1 MIIDPTT
8 APAAVTSA
16 DKPLTKLLG
25 ELTEL
30 AAQRKRAW
38 DDRDAAD
45 RETDTASRT
54 DTTALAGA
62 LRAGR
67 PDPGPVAQRAAQT
80 RYADAQR
87 HLDALEVATDAVT
100 EDVTTRVIDQRPA
113 LVTHAD
119 AARDK
124 AVQALDTAL
133 AAVTAALID
142 LAAAQY
148 ADAWVTAVA
157 GRRQT
162 PRPADPT
169 VLVVDRLGQRH
180 HCDAAAVTAA
190 LTDLANPARGQ
201 RREQLAARSMAPGV
215 PQNLTEEELIHG
227 RAPLEG

>member
-8 APAAVTSA
+8 APAAITAA

-30 AAQRKRAW
+30 NAQSQRAW
-38 DDRDAAD
+38 QDREAAD
-45 RETDTASRT
+45 REIDGASRT

-87 HLDALEVATDAVT
+87 HLDALEVASAAVT
-100 EDVTTRVIDQRPA
+100 EDVTNRVIKQRPA
-113 LVTHAD
+113 LITAAEAIRDTAVHALD
-119 AARDK
+119 AA
-124 AVQALDTAL
+124 L
-133 AAVTAALID
+133 ASVTAALID

-148 ADAWVTAVA
+148 AEAWVAAVA
-157 GRRQT
+157 AGRYT
-162 PRPADPT
+162 PSPAEPT
-169 VLVVDRLGQRH
+169 VLVQDRFGQRH

-201 RREQLAARSMAPGV
+201 RRDELAARSMAPGI
-215 PQNLTEEELIHG
+215 PQNLTEDELIHG
-227 RAPLEG
+227 RAPMQD